1 MKISI
6 GFYVI
11 YPSGQPF
18 NVSREEFARELRD
31 TEHIDDELSVCVAY
45 LKEIDVLKI
54 ILSLNVY

>member
-1 MKISI
+1 MKINI
-6 GFYVI
+6 AFYVI

-18 NVSREEFARELRD
+18 NVTREEFARELRD

-45 LKEIDVLKI
+45 LREIDVLKI